1 MNRNPSLFEGISV
14 ALLVALLVTGGII
27 LTSYENTISG
37 KKSVEIITTPP
48 VMDGLDVTQTSTE
61 VVTIPSVYPTPT
73 VCLQPE
79 GWEIYQ
85 MQIGDSLEGLAE
97 DRLAD
102 LGEVMGANCLT
113 LPGALPGSII
123 FLPPRP
129 PTLTPTITRTP
140 TITQTP
146 TTTLRPCDYPAA
158 WIRYELTPG
167 DTLFKLGVRFHV
179 SEGDLVTG
187 NCISLGSA
195 LHPGDVLLVP
205 KQPTVT
211 PTPRK

>member
-1 MNRNPSLFEGISV
+1 MNRNPSLFEGIGV
-14 ALLVALLVTGGII
+14 ALLVALFVTGGII
-27 LTSYENTISG
+27 LVSYENTISG
-37 KKSVEIITTPP
+37 KKFAEIIATPQGMAALE
-48 VMDGLDVTQTSTE
+48 VSKTST
-61 VVTIPSVYPTPT
+61 VAVTIPQVLPSPT
-73 VCLQPE
+73 VCPQPE
-79 GWEIYQ
+79 GWEIYE
-85 MQIGDSLEGLAE
+85 MQIGDSLEGLAG
-97 DRLAD
+97 DRFAD
-102 LGEVMGANCLT
+102 LGEVMSANCLT

-146 TTTLRPCDYPAA
+146 TTTLLPCDYPTG

-195 LHPGDVLLVP
+195 LHPGDVLMVP
-205 KQPTVT
+205 KQPTIT